1 MNKEIIVTPD
11 APAPIG
17 PYSQAVSIGNFLFIS
32 GQIPIQQSTGKLI
45 TENIQ
50 SEAKQVME
58 NLKAILTAANLD
70 FNDVVKTSIFLTDM
84 NQFSEVNAVYATYF
98 TNEFPARETVAAAA
112 LPRGVHIE
120 ISMIAVNKMV
130 ERFLNK

>member
-1 MNKEIIVTPD
+1 MNKEIITTPY

-17 PYSQAVSIGNFLFIS
+17 PYSQAVAAGDFVFIS

-70 FNDVVKTSIFLTDM
+70 FTNVVKTTIFLTDL
-84 NQFSEVNAVYATYF
+84 NHFSEVNAVYAEYF
-98 TNEFPARETVAAAA
+98 TGQFPARETVAAAA

-120 ISMIAVNKMV
+120 ISMIAVNK
-130 ERFLNK
+130 NA

>member
-1 MNKEIIVTPD
+1 MNKDIITTPD

-17 PYSQAVSIGNFLFIS
+17 PYSQAVSVGNLLFIS
-32 GQIPIQQSTGKLI
+32 GQIAIQQSTGKLI

-58 NLKAILTAANLD
+58 NLKAILAAANLD
-70 FNDVVKTSIFLTDM
+70 FNDVVKTAIFLTDM
-84 NQFSEVNAVYATYF
+84 NHFSEVNAVYANYF
-98 TNEFPARETVAAAA
+98 TDQFPARETVAAAA

-120 ISMIAVNKMV
+120 ISMIAANK
-130 ERFLNK
+130 NA

>member
-1 MNKEIIVTPD
+1 MHKEIIVAPE

-50 SEAKQVME
+50 AETKQVME
-58 NLKAILTAANLD
+58 NLKAILAAANLD
-70 FNDVVKTSIFLTDM
+70 FNDVVKTCIFLTDM
-84 NQFSEVNAVYATYF
+84 NQFNEVNSVYAEYF
-98 TNEFPARETVAAAA
+98 TKEFPARETVAAAA
-112 LPRGVHIE
+112 LPRAVHIE

-130 ERFLNK
+130 ERVLNK

>member
-45 TENIQ
+45 MDNIQ

-58 NLKAILTAANLD
+58 NLKAILAAANLD

-84 NQFSEVNAVYATYF
+84 NHFSEVNAVYAEYF

-120 ISMIAVNKMV
+120 ISMIA
-130 ERFLNK
+130 